1 MLAIAAIALLLPT
14 LLSAQ
19 NKKEFTLVLAGNAN
33 LHRRLSVYDDP
44 AYLELFKRLKTADA
58 RFVNFSTLIHNYEYS
73 GSPSAV
79 GINSYSP
86 TWITDEFKWAGFN
99 ILSVANDHAF
109 DWGPDG
115 LRSSL
120 RALDAAGLVYAGAGE
135 NLAFARAPSYL
146 DTKNGRVALIAISA
160 TLNPESPA
168 GEQRPDVRGRFGV
181 NPLRYTT
188 TYTVDE
194 TTLDGLRKLAPYQ
207 LPYGGS
213 ADPKNPIVKIG
224 QLRFQAGSSFGA
236 KTEGDK
242 ADVAGLLGSISNAK
256 RESDWVIVSIH
267 AHESKGDG
275 QPADFVV
282 AFAHAAIDAGADV
295 FAVHGPLDSFRGIEI
310 YKGKP
315 IFYSLGNFAFDGDTQ
330 PFLPSEKYDQY
341 HVPQSGTTADI
352 FDVITQNEKGGM
364 LSNKLNFESAIAE
377 VSFGTDGNVKQIILD
392 PITLGLGESRAQRGR
407 PRPASPEAGKEII
420 DRVAKLS
427 APLGT
432 KVEFVEGRGVIN
444 VGKEVKNLFAPDSSW
459 VKSADKPKSQ

>member
-1 MLAIAAIALLLPT
+1 
-14 LLSAQ
+14 
-19 NKKEFTLVLAGNAN
+19 
-33 LHRRLSVYDDP
+33 
-44 AYLELFKRLKTADA
+44 
-58 RFVNFSTLIHNYEYS
+58 
-73 GSPSAV
+73 
-79 GINSYSP
+79 
-86 TWITDEFKWAGFN
+86 
-99 ILSVANDHAF
+99 
-109 DWGPDG
+109 
-115 LRSSL
+115 
-120 RALDAAGLVYAGAGE
+120 
-135 NLAFARAPSYL
+135 
-146 DTKNGRVALIAISA
+146 
-160 TLNPESPA
+160 
-168 GEQRPDVRGRFGV
+168 
-181 NPLRYTT
+181 
-188 TYTVDE
+188 
-194 TTLDGLRKLAPYQ
+194 
-207 LPYGGS
+207 
-213 ADPKNPIVKIG
+213 
-224 QLRFQAGSSFGA
+224 
-236 KTEGDK
+236 
-242 ADVAGLLGSISNAK
+242 
-256 RESDWVIVSIH
+256 
-267 AHESKGDG
+267 
-275 QPADFVV
+275 V